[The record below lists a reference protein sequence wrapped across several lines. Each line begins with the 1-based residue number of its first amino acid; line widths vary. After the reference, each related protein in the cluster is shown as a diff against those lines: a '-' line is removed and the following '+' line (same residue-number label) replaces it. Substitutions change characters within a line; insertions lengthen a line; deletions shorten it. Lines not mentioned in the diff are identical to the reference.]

1 MITFII
7 IDIELPTFP
16 PNIIFSFHLNEEK
29 GLIKKQ
35 INTIID
41 IRFFE
46 NWFMYIC
53 MYWSQ
58 HTEMKPKEKLWLTD
72 WLTNQLTDRNNHREY
87 STLSKQKH
95 LSEKRDKNLE

>member
-35 INTIID
+35 INTIIGM
-41 IRFFE
+41 RFFE
-46 NWFMYIC
+46 NWFTYVC
-53 MYWSQ
+53 VCFDVNTQ
-58 HTEMKPKEKLWLTD
+58 KKQTD
-72 WLTNQLTDRNNHREY
+72 LLGGRALLPVQ
-87 STLSKQKH
+87 
-95 LSEKRDKNLE
+95 